1 MPADRPIR
9 WTRRLLL
16 VCGLSLCLG
25 SAGCCYGVGG
35 RATRLPPGLRV
46 IAVPA
51 LENNTRRYRVE
62 QRFTQAIIR
71 EFLARGSYRIV
82 STEESADAV
91 LRGRITNLESIPV
104 VFDTTINP
112 NTNVVTGRMATLPM
126 VKLHFDKESGVLV
139 SILYRQPSGF
149 CCHVFRIDYGDWTVQ
164 NGVRVPMRWTVVGP
178 RDSFLAYRFDSMQ
191 TNAAVDDSRFAKPA
205 RQ

>member
-1 MPADRPIR
+1 LPADRPIR
-9 WTRRLLL
+9 WTRRVLL

-25 SAGCCYGVGG
+25 SAGCGYGVGG
-35 RATRLPPGLRV
+35 RASRLPPGLRV

-71 EFLARGSYRIV
+71 EFLARSSYRIV

-112 NTNVVTGRMATLPM
+112 NTNVVTGRATTMLIS
-126 VKLHFDKESGVLV
+126 VSLSVWLEQKDSGT
-139 SILYRQPSGF
+139 ILYRNDNF
-149 CCHVFRIDYGDWTVQ
+149 LFREPYEISTDIQSFFDEQ
-164 NGVRVPMRWTVVGP
+164 GP
-178 RDSFLAYRFDSMQ
+178 ALDRLSRDFASRLV
-191 TNAAVDDSRFAKPA
+191 AAVLENF
-205 RQ
+205 